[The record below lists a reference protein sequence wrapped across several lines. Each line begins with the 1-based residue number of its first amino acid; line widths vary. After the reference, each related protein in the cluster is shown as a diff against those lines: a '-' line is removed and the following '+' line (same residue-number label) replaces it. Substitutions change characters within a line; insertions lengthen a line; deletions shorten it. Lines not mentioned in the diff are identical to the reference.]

1 VLGEIISPNQ
11 STFILGRLITDNVLI
26 AFEALHT
33 MDSRLSGKEGY
44 MVLEL
49 DMSKAYDRVEWDF
62 LELIMRRLGFN
73 E

>member
-1 VLGEIISPNQ
+1 VLWEIISPNQ

-33 MDSRLSGKEGY
+33 MDSCLSDKEGY

-49 DMSKAYDRVEWDF
+49 DMSKAYDRVE
-62 LELIMRRLGFN
+62 
-73 E
+73 